1 MEIRLA
7 TPKDQHQVVN
17 VLNEVTLALQKK
29 DIYQWDYPWEVNKIA
44 NEINNYYTYVLLLEE
59 KIIGTFCIKDID
71 CISELTIDPKSY
83 YLSQIAILP
92 KYQGN
97 NYGSKITDFA
107 CYFAKERNKIMYLD
121 CWSGNEKL
129 KKFYLNNGFKY
140 QGDFPEEDYFI
151 SIFKVQ

>member
-7 TPKDQHQVVN
+7 TPKDQHQVMN

-71 CISELTIDPKSY
+71 CISE
-83 YLSQIAILP
+83 
-92 KYQGN
+92 
-97 NYGSKITDFA
+97 
-107 CYFAKERNKIMYLD
+107 
-121 CWSGNEKL
+121 
-129 KKFYLNNGFKY
+129 
-140 QGDFPEEDYFI
+140 
-151 SIFKVQ
+151 